1 MDYYR
6 CLGLAMSNRDARREQ
21 SQRWINVKKHFLSVD
36 RGIVCPCF
44 EKRAAAG
51 AAMQP
56 TWQMRAPTCEN
67 SWRSLTNVSSIQSGR
82 WLIISNAARFS
93 RRAATSL
100 CHQSAIACSISVIGE
115 QEGWDRYDQYLRVQ
129 GHRPV
134 ERIKRIAGDSFIIG
148 HGATTANLP
157 QPSDPWPAGKVSAN

>member
-1 MDYYR
+1 
-6 CLGLAMSNRDARREQ
+6 MSNRDVRREQ

-36 RGIVCPCF
+36 R
-44 EKRAAAG
+44 KRVSFAHASRSGRGGCRHAINI
-51 AAMQP
+51 
-56 TWQMRAPTCEN
+56 WQMRAPTCEN
-67 SWRSLTNVSSIQSGR
+67 SWRSLTNLSSLESGR

-134 ERIKRIAGDSFIIG
+134 ERIKRIAGDSFVIG

-157 QPSDPWPAGKVSAN
+157 QPSDPWPAGKVSAD